1 MSETLSLI
9 FAIGVVLTML
19 FLSFVF
25 PEAIAFYIVIGVIGC
40 KAMYMES

>member
-19 FLSFVF
+19 FLSCVF
-25 PEAIAFYIVIGVIGC
+25 PEAIILYIIIGVVGC
-40 KAMYMES
+40 KAMYME